1 MFQYEREVWQG
12 RARSETSNGRL
23 ARAAY
28 ACKYVTYVIICI
40 GALTIYRQAYRYTML
55 LEKARESFPA
65 DIDIVSWISLS
76 QRALIVR
83 DGQALGIP
91 KEVRADLETTE

>member
-28 ACKYVTYVIICI
+28 ACKYVTD
-40 GALTIYRQAYRYTML
+40 LRDN
-55 LEKARESFPA
+55 F
-65 DIDIVSWISLS
+65 VS
-76 QRALIVR
+76 
-83 DGQALGIP
+83 
-91 KEVRADLETTE
+91 EH